1 MQHTDTPTTA
11 TASRLQGV
19 LRGRH
24 FFTLGVGTVIGVGW
38 AIMLGEWVS
47 TAAPLGA
54 IVGFIIGATLMLPI
68 AACYAELASA
78 MPAAGADV
86 VYARAVFGRRM
97 AFAVGWFLVLMAT
110 AITSFEAISLAWF
123 LDKLF
128 PNTQGDI
135 AYSLLGND
143 VREGALAIGIGVLLL
158 ITLINHWGA
167 RSVGRFQDLFT
178 YLKIVAILAFLA
190 SAFMVGSP
198 SNLQPAWNP
207 VGERPLFIG
216 ILWIAATAPVWYG
229 GFQVVP
235 QAIEERSPTT
245 SVRTVGIMTMMPVF
259 IGVAFFCMVILA
271 CCLVTPWENLPR
283 APLPAALAIESAFEN
298 ALWAKLVLASI
309 VLGILA
315 TWNACF
321 LWATHLLL
329 ALARQGL
336 VPEIFAQTNRFEA
349 PGRAALFVGATSF
362 VGVLLGRGAIVPI
375 INMASISL
383 SFSYFVCCWALL
395 RLRRLEPDTPRAFRV
410 PLGIGG
416 IRFATVAAAAMALVS
431 FLEPLTR
438 SRGIPLEWVLLF
450 AWAVLATLF
459 YRATRRAAAVAPS
472 S

>member
-1 MQHTDTPTTA
+1 MESGTTA
-11 TASRLQGV
+11 TTSRLQGV

-54 IVGFIIGATLMLPI
+54 VAGFIIGAILMLPI
-68 AACYAELASA
+68 AACYAELTSV

-86 VYARAVFGRRM
+86 VYARVVFGPRI

-110 AITSFEAISLAWF
+110 GITSFEAISLAWF

-128 PNTQGDI
+128 PNLQGDI
-135 AYSLLGND
+135 AYSILGHD

-158 ITLINHWGA
+158 ITLINLWGA

-178 YLKIVAILAFLA
+178 YLKIFAVLAFLA
-190 SAFMVGSP
+190 AAFAVGTP
-198 SNLQPAWNP
+198 SNLQPAWKP
-207 VGERPLFIG
+207 LGERPLLVG
-216 ILWIAATAPVWYG
+216 VLWIAATAPVWYG

-235 QAIEERSPTT
+235 QAIEERSPAT

-259 IGVAFFCMVILA
+259 VGAAFFCLVIIA
-271 CCLVTPWENLPR
+271 CCLVTPWEGLPG
-283 APLPAALAIESAFEN
+283 APLPAAFAIESAFEQTV
-298 ALWAKLVLASI
+298 WAKLVLVSI

-321 LWATHLLL
+321 LWATRLLL
-329 ALARQGL
+329 ALARERL
-336 VPEIFAQTNRFEA
+336 VPQMFAQTNRFDA
-349 PGRAALFVGATSF
+349 PGRAALFVGGVSL

-395 RLRRLEPDTPRAFRV
+395 RLRRLEPDATRAFRV
-410 PLGIGG
+410 PLGIIG

-438 SRGIPLEWVLLF
+438 GRGVPLEWLLLC
-450 AWAVLATLF
+450 AWATLATLF
-459 YRATRRAAAVAPS
+459 YRATQRAAVVAPS